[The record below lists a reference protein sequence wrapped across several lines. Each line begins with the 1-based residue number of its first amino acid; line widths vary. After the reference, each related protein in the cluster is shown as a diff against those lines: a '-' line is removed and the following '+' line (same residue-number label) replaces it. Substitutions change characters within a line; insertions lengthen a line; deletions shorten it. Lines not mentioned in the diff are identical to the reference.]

1 MSEIQAVVVL
11 IVWVTSL
18 LMVHHLGIEKG
29 KRLSENRLSTARY
42 LLSLTHRD
50 QVERGRLNDKLQ
62 EKEDVAR

>member
-29 KRLSENRLSTARY
+29 KRL
-42 LLSLTHRD
+42 
-50 QVERGRLNDKLQ
+50 
-62 EKEDVAR
+62 